1 MKGDIRMGTF
11 NKQIVF
17 EGAATA
23 LVTPMK
29 GGLVD
34 YDAFGKLID
43 SQIAGGI
50 DALVVCGTT
59 GEAATLTDEE
69 HKECIRFTV
78 EKTAGRVPV
87 IAGTGSNDTAY
98 ANELSKYAC
107 DIGADA
113 LLLVTPYYNKTSPK
127 GLVKNFLSTADACDK
142 PIILYNVPGRTGMNM
157 SVSVLRELAKHERI
171 VGIKEA
177 SGNLSQVAEIAA
189 ELGDDLAIYSGNDD
203 QIVPVMS
210 LGGRGVISVLS
221 NIMPKETHDMC
232 ALYAAGDVKA
242 ARDLQLRLLHLI
254 NNLFIEVNPIPV
266 KAACALMGMCDGE
279 IRLPLCEME
288 EGHLETLKASMRREG
303 LIK

>member
-1 MKGDIRMGTF
+1 MGNF

-23 LVTPMK
+23 LITPMRN
-29 GGLVD
+29 GAVD
-34 YDAFGKLID
+34 YADFGRLID
-43 SQIAGGI
+43 AQIAGGI

-69 HKECIRFTV
+69 HKECIRFAV

-87 IAGTGSNDTAY
+87 IAGTGSTDTLY

-107 DIGADA
+107 EVGADA
-113 LLLVTPYYNKTSPK
+113 LLLVTPYYNKTSTK
-127 GLVKNFLSTADACDK
+127 GLIKNFLSTAEATDK

-157 SVSVLRELAKHERI
+157 GLPVLRELAKHERI
-171 VGIKEA
+171 VGVKEA

-221 NIMPKETHDMC
+221 NIMPKETHDIC
-232 ALYAAGDVKA
+232 ELYMKGDVA
-242 ARDLQLRLLHLI
+242 ASRDLQLKLLHLI
-254 NNLFIEVNPIPV
+254 NNLFIETNPIPV
-266 KAACALMGMCDGE
+266 KAACALMGMCSEE
-279 IRLPLCEME
+279 IRLPLCEMDDGNFE
-288 EGHLETLKASMRREG
+288 KLKVSMRREG
-303 LIK
+303 LIG